1 LIKDFYFEYFYY
13 IIVENQDLLDD
24 FEKLKTLAASIT
36 TYASDQKKLQDNI
49 KSEIAVNLK

>member
-1 LIKDFYFEYFYY
+1 MIKDFYFEYFYY